1 MCAETTLSPEQPMT
15 SAPRGETL
23 PHEPKPG
30 TMIALENVTKTYQMG
45 DTTVQALRGVS
56 LEIKEGEFVSLV
68 GASGSGKSTLL
79 HMIGLL
85 DRPDT
90 GVLRIAG
97 RDTAQMNDDELS
109 QLRSETIGFVFQQFH
124 LLKRMTAHD
133 NVELPLIYAKSD
145 APSASPAGLL
155 ERVGLGHR
163 GHHKPNELSGGQ
175 QQRVAIARAL
185 VRRPRMVLAD
195 EPTGNLDSRSGA
207 EIMALLRE
215 LHAEGLTVVLV
226 THEPSVAAAADR
238 TIRVHDGQIVED
250 VRKPDVPLA
259 PAPMPI
265 IRPPELKVSRQMH
278 RELLMLNVRQAARGL
293 WSNKLRTCLSALGII
308 IGVGAVIVMLALG
321 HAAQA
326 SVDRQIA
333 NLGSNRLV
341 ITPNPQN
348 IAGVKQAHGSVSRLT
363 VLEATGIDGRVPTI
377 SAVSGEVRSGVQAVY
392 GHNNVATNLQ
402 GAMPGYQDIYF
413 ARPVYGRFFTMEE
426 CTERARVAVLG
437 TTVWSN
443 LFGTANPIGEWIEIN
458 HIPFKVIGILPPKG
472 SDPSGND
479 NDDQIVVPLETA
491 MFRVL
496 GKKYVDW
503 IDTSARS
510 PEVVD
515 RSVTELQDLTTE
527 WPHIPGIITT
537 SYSYRVFNMTAIA
550 NALSAVTT
558 TISIMLAS
566 VAAISLVVGGIGIMN
581 IMLVSVT
588 ERTREIGLRKA
599 LGARRRD
606 IQAQFLIESVT
617 LCLSGGFLGIA
628 VGWLVTLVIGLFE
641 GMWMSPTF
649 LSIALSCGF
658 SVAVG
663 IGFGYWPAVLAS
675 RLDPIE
681 ALRYE

>member
-1 MCAETTLSPEQPMT
+1 MCEQATLSPERPAT
-15 SAPRGETL
+15 RPR
-23 PHEPKPG
+23 PEPRA
-30 TMIALENVTKTYQMG
+30 MIALEKVTKTYQMG
-45 DTTVQALRGVS
+45 ETTVQALRGVS
-56 LEIKEGEFVSLV
+56 LEIKEGEFVSLI

-97 RDTAQMNDDELS
+97 QDTAQMNDEEVAA
-109 QLRSETIGFVFQQFH
+109 LRSETIGFVFQQFH
-124 LLKRMTAHD
+124 LLKRMSAFD
-133 NVELPLIYAKSD
+133 NVELPLIYAKGD
-145 APSASPAGLL
+145 ASSANPAGLL
-155 ERVGLGHR
+155 ERVGLGNR
-163 GHHKPNELSGGQ
+163 SHHKPNELSGGQ

-195 EPTGNLDSRSGA
+195 EPTGNLDSKSGA

-215 LHAEGLTVVLV
+215 LHAEGLTIVLV
-226 THEPSVAAAADR
+226 THEPSIAAAADR
-238 TIRVHDGQIVED
+238 TIRVHDGQVVED
-250 VRKPDVPLA
+250 VRNPHVAQVPVAKPITGA
-259 PAPMPI
+259 PALEMT
-265 IRPPELKVSRQMH
+265 RRVH
-278 RELLMLNVRQAARGL
+278 WDLLMLNVHQAARGL
-293 WSNKLRTCLSALGII
+293 WANKLRTCLSALGII

-321 HAAQA
+321 AAAQN
-326 SVDRQIA
+326 SVSRQIA

-348 IAGVKQAHGSVSRLT
+348 IGGVKQAHGSVSRLT
-363 VLEATGIDGRVPTI
+363 VLEATTIDGRVPTI
-377 SAVSGEVRSGVQAVY
+377 GAVSGEVRGSVQAVY
-392 GHNNVATNLQ
+392 GHNNVATSLQ

-413 ARPVYGRFFTMEE
+413 AKPAYGRFFTMEE
-426 CTERARVAVLG
+426 CTSRARVAVLG
-437 TTVWSN
+437 TTVWAN
-443 LFGTANPIGEWIEIN
+443 LFGAANPIGQWIEIN
-458 HIPFKVIGILPPKG
+458 HIPFKVIGVLPAKG

-491 MFRVL
+491 MYRVL

-503 IDTSARS
+503 IDTSATS
-510 PEVVD
+510 AQVVD
-515 RSVTELQDLTTE
+515 ASVNKLQDLTTE

-537 SYSYRVFNMTAIA
+537 DHSYRVFNMTAVA
-550 NALSAVTT
+550 NALSSVTT
-558 TISIMLAS
+558 TLSIMLAS

-599 LGARRRD
+599 LGARKRD
-606 IQAQFLIESVT
+606 IQTQFLIESVT
-617 LCLSGGFLGIA
+617 LCLTGGLLGIA
-628 VGWLVTLVIGLFE
+628 VGWVVTLIVGYFQ
-641 GMWMSPTF
+641 GAWMSPTF
-649 LSIALSCGF
+649 VSVALSCGF

-663 IGFGYWPAVLAS
+663 VGFGYWPAVLAS